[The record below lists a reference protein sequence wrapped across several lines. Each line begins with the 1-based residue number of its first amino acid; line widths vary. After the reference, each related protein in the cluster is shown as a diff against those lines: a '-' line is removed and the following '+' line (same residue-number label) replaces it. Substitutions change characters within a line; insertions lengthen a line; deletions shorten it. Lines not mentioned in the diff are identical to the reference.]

1 MVKPQKFQKL
11 NKITRRLRVTD
22 EHDKQIPKERYMSPE
37 ERQKIFDDLKL
48 IKQYNTGI
56 SKI

>member
-37 ERQKIFDDLKL
+37 ERQKIFDDLRL

>member
-11 NKITRRLRVTD
+11 NKITQRLRVPD

-37 ERQKIFDDLKL
+37 ERQKIFDDLRL

>member
-11 NKITRRLRVTD
+11 NKITQRLRVPD

-37 ERQKIFDDLKL
+37 ERQKIFDDLRL
-48 IKQYNTGI
+48 IK
-56 SKI
+56 

>member
-48 IKQYNTGI
+48 IK
-56 SKI
+56 